1 LPSTIGSRAFQN
13 ARLQKKFKKQADGLL
28 QAAVAAY
35 REGRQAEVQS
45 LCAQIIKDLP
55 DHFEALHL
63 LGVSELDSGRYDA
76 AEGTLA
82 RALSVESRSAEVL
95 ANLGL
100 ALFNLKRYDEACKCQ
115 EKAIA
120 LKPSFASAHT
130 SLGNTLLQL
139 RRFEQSIEAHERAI
153 SLRPDYADAYG
164 NRGMAQLLLNRNEQA
179 EQSFDRALSLNPR
192 HLQAM
197 FGKGLVGINLRH
209 FEQALAAFNS
219 ALAIKPGAAPIVAQ
233 RGRLHLQIG
242 QFDQAGADFDA
253 ALALDPR
260 LEAALC
266 GKAHI
271 NVLLG
276 NIAPAIA
283 ACNKVLELNP
293 NSEVALAWLGS
304 CFAKQGEIG
313 AAIQHFDRALDIKP
327 DFEEAVTKKI
337 FALDFLPD
345 ADFAMHQA
353 ARRAWWDRIGA
364 RIPRLRL
371 QRSIPDSA
379 KRIVVGYVSSDFRNH
394 SAALTFMP
402 VLRHRDREQFQVVCY
417 SCSPLRDSVT
427 EHCQSLADIWVDA
440 WQLSDD
446 ELANRI
452 QSDQVDILVDLSGHS
467 AGNRLTVFARKP
479 APIQVTAWGSGTG
492 TGLPTMD
499 YFFADPVT
507 VPQIARHLFAEKI
520 YDLPAVITTEP
531 LSGAQTTA
539 PPMLRSGH
547 VTFGV
552 FNRIDKISDSVLD
565 VWSRLLQELAG
576 SVIVIKNG
584 ALDDPFLRDGL
595 IARFVARGVSQD
607 RIRCLGT
614 TVRDEHVA
622 AFASIDISLD
632 PFPQN
637 GGVSTWES
645 LQAGVPVVTK
655 LGSSAASRAGAAIVK
670 AVGLDDW
677 VADDDDGYVAIA
689 RKYASMP
696 SHLEALRAE
705 LPARIANSAAGNG
718 EIYTRHVEEGYRQFW
733 RDYCVSV
740 SGQTEDA

>member
-1 LPSTIGSRAFQN
+1 LQSTIGSRAFQN
-13 ARLQKKFKKQADGLL
+13 ARLQKKYKKRAEALL
-28 QAAVAAY
+28 QGAVAAY
-35 REGRQAEVQS
+35 REGRQVDAQL
-45 LCAQIIKDLP
+45 LCGQIIQDLP

-63 LGVSELDSGRYDA
+63 LGVSELDSGRYDE
-76 AEGTLA
+76 AEKALT
-82 RALSVESRSAEVL
+82 RALTVEPRSAEAL

-100 ALFNLKRYDEACKCQ
+100 ALFNLKRYDEARKCQ

-120 LKPSFASAHT
+120 FKPNFAAAHT

-139 RRFEQSIEAHERAI
+139 RCFEQSIGAHNRAI
-153 SLRPDYADAYG
+153 SLKPDYADAYG
-164 NRGMAQLLLNRNEQA
+164 NRGMAQLLLHRNEA
-179 EQSFDRALSLNPR
+179 ADRSFDRALSLNPR

-209 FEQALAAFNS
+209 FDQALAAFNL
-219 ALAIKPGAAPIVAQ
+219 ALAIKPSAAIVAQ

-242 QFDQAGADFDA
+242 QFNQAGADFDA
-253 ALALDPR
+253 ALALDPW

-276 NIAPAIA
+276 NIAPAIS
-283 ACNKVLELNP
+283 ACNKVLERNP

-327 DFEEAVTKKI
+327 DYEDAVTKKI

-345 ADFAMHQA
+345 ADFALHQA

-364 RIPRLRL
+364 RVPRLQL
-371 QRSIPDSA
+371 QRPTPDPA
-379 KRIVVGYVSSDFRNH
+379 TRIVVGYVSSDFRNH

-402 VLRHRDREQFQVVCY
+402 VLRHRDRRQFQVVCY

-427 EHCQSLADIWVDA
+427 EHCQSLADTWVDA

-446 ELANRI
+446 ELADRI
-452 QSDQVDILVDLSGHS
+452 RTDQVDILVDLSGHS

-479 APIQVTAWGSGTG
+479 APIQVTAWGNATG

-507 VPQIARHLFAEKI
+507 VPQMARHLFAEKI
-520 YDLPAVITTEP
+520 YDLPCLITTEP
-531 LSGAQTTA
+531 SVGAQVTA

-552 FNRIDKISDSVLD
+552 FNRIDKISDQVLD
-565 VWSRLLQELAG
+565 VWSRLLRELPDA
-576 SVIVIKNG
+576 VIVIKNG
-584 ALDDPFLRDGL
+584 ALDDSFLRDGL

-614 TVRDEHVA
+614 TVRNEHVA
-622 AFASIDISLD
+622 AFASVDISLD

-645 LQAGVPVVTK
+645 LQAGVPVVAK
-655 LGSSAASRAGAAIVK
+655 LGRSAASRAGGAIIK

-677 VADDDDGYVAIA
+677 VADDDDGYIAIA

-696 SHLEALRAE
+696 SHLEALRAG

-718 EIYTRHVEEGYRQFW
+718 EIYTRHVEEGYRRFW
-733 RDYCVSV
+733 RDYCASV
-740 SGQTEDA
+740 SEQR